1 MIPEDGRKKRSETL
15 SREDGS
21 RQKSTK
27 KSQAKSM
34 VEIVNKLTE
43 IIKEE
48 AEIIDEMFLL
58 LLQHVSTE
66 DDAMKEIID
75 KIENV
80 AELKEVC
87 ADPLEDEGLPF

>member
-1 MIPEDGRKKRSETL
+1 
-15 SREDGS
+15 
-21 RQKSTK
+21 
-27 KSQAKSM
+27 M

-75 KIENV
+75 KIEDV